1 MKSLP
6 SDKIFCN
13 SPWYELHVYWDGS
26 LAFCC
31 HATPSVPYPVE
42 QKSQYNLK
50 SMTIAEW
57 YKSEPMQ
64 QARQRMWADT
74 RWDHCNKCYR
84 EEAAGGTSRRYRS
97 NQKSVIFVKE
107 NFNESFEQ
115 SPGYAKFTNTDYA
128 GLPIDLHIDLGN
140 YCNLA
145 CKMCTP
151 EASSRIASQHKTW
164 KMLSDVPQDWT
175 KDSKVWNRTITEIA
189 AIPQLKNIH
198 FMGGETLIQP
208 RFEEFVDFLLA
219 HDRTDLCLSFV
230 TNGTVYN
237 DRLLQ
242 KLKKF
247 TRVGFEVSIE
257 TLSETNDYIRQGTN
271 TSVVIANINKYQ
283 IECNNTSITLTLRP
297 APSLLSARDYWQV
310 IEFALQHGL
319 IIKSNL
325 CADPAF
331 LRIETLPSAIRT
343 NYISN
348 YKDLIEKYTLDNV
361 DLNYDYNES
370 DPGNFKRT
378 AKHQILQMIS
388 LLSDPDPDNQKVLLT
403 QLCQHMQA
411 WDQVYHYDARIL
423 YPELA
428 QLLEDYGYAV

>member
-1 MKSLP
+1 
-6 SDKIFCN
+6 
-13 SPWYELHVYWDGS
+13 
-26 LAFCC
+26 
-31 HATPSVPYPVE
+31 
-42 QKSQYNLK
+42 
-50 SMTIAEW
+50 MTIAEW

-74 RWDHCNKCYR
+74 RWSHCNKCYR
-84 EEAAGGTSRRYRS
+84 EEEAGGTSRRHRS
-97 NQKSVIFVKE
+97 NQKSVIFTKE

-115 SPGYAKFTNTDYA
+115 SPGYTKFTDTDYA

-175 KDSKVWNRTITEIA
+175 KDVAVWNRTIAEIA

-208 RFEEFVDFLLA
+208 RFEEFVDFLLS
-219 HDRTDLCLSFV
+219 HNRTDLCLSFV

-237 DRLLQ
+237 DRLIQ

-247 TRVGFEVSIE
+247 TRVGIEVSIE
-257 TLSETNDYIRQGTN
+257 TLSKTNDYIRQGTD
-271 TSVVIANINKYQ
+271 TSAVIANINKYQ
-283 IECNNTSITLTLRP
+283 QQCNNTSITLTLRP

-310 IEFALQHGL
+310 IEFALQHEL

-325 CADPAF
+325 CADPEF
-331 LRIETLPSAIRT
+331 LRIETLPSNIRT
-343 NYISN
+343 TYVSN
-348 YKDLIEKYTLDNV
+348 YGQLIEKYLLGDV
-361 DLNYDYNES
+361 DLNSDYNES

-388 LLSDPDPDNQKVLLT
+388 LLSNPDPSNQKVLLT
-403 QLCQHMQA
+403 QLCQHTQA

-428 QLLEDYGYAV
+428 QLLTDYGYAV